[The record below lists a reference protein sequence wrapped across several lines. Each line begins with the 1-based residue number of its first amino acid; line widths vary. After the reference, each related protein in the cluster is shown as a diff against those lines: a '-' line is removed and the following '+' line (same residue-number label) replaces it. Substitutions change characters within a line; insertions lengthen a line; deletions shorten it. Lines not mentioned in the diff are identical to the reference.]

1 MANELDSQ
9 VQREWKWPV
18 AADLFLAGMGAGAYA
33 IGILASFGGPG
44 WEPVARTGIAMGF
57 PLLLLATFFLMVDLG
72 VKSRALRVFLNPG
85 TSWIARG
92 SLIITVFMT
101 LSFIHLILMVWP
113 GQMAM
118 DAPLLRFIGGINL
131 VFSVLVMIY
140 TGALLGASRAIAF
153 WNTAMLPLL
162 FLVSAVST
170 GIMAVLLLTPS
181 SPAAA
186 EALGLLSRALL
197 FLLIFQLIV
206 LTFYIQASHRT
217 DDSRASTHLLLKGR
231 LSKKFWFGLI
241 IVGLLIPLVLIISA
255 VAQDGGLS
263 IVRIACVFGLIGGF
277 ILRRLI
283 LAAGIRTPLRAAGID
298 FKFPSP
304 NV

>member
-44 WEPVARTGIAMGF
+44 WEAVTRTGVTLGF

-101 LSFIHLILMVWP
+101 LSFVHLILMIWP
-113 GQMAM
+113 GQMAV
-118 DAPLLRFIGGINL
+118 DDPLLRLIGGINL
-131 VFSVLVMIY
+131 VFSILVMIY
-140 TGALLGASRAIAF
+140 TGVLLGASRAIAF

-170 GIMAVLLLTPS
+170 GLMAVLLLTPS
-181 SPAAA
+181 NPALV
-186 EALGLLSRALL
+186 ELSRALL
-197 FLLIFQLIV
+197 YLLIFQLIV

-217 DDSRASTHLLLKGR
+217 DDSRASTRLLLKGR

-241 IVGLLIPLVLIISA
+241 VMGLLIPLVLVIGA
-255 VAQDGGLS
+255 VMQDGGLS

-298 FKFPSP
+298 FQFPSP